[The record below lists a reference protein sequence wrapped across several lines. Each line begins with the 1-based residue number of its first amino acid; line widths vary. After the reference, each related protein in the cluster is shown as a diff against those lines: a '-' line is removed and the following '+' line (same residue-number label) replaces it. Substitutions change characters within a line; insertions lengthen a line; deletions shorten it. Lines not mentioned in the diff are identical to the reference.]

1 MSQKHSII
9 IVKSFITKLY
19 KLTGRDKGME
29 KFLVDRIDRTVD
41 NYRLAKEYLKNDG
54 DILNHFASLV
64 FSHYE
69 KEIPIDR
76 IKEIRKE
83 IKAATPRM
91 SPFRGDI
98 LYIISLLIA
107 TTDKEIQQE
116 IIENMFSAME
126 KLEENGF
133 IPCSHLVLTAYVIG
147 RYGSARKQDEIV
159 YKLKESYILL
169 KEKYNNITNEDDYL
183 LCALWSINNIELKV
197 VNDFIENVYDHV
209 ADYNVRTKNG
219 VQGLSNAI
227 ILNGSSGQ
235 MYRNMEFLLQLQKR
249 DIKIANQFLPLV
261 GVLSNTNP
269 RRTVDLVEGVIED
282 LCDKEAE
289 YEFYLDKGFRT
300 IIAVVIVS
308 FCTISDKR
316 RYIDELLAHGV
327 ISFINSKNKGIFE
340 EALS

>member
-1 MSQKHSII
+1 
-9 IVKSFITKLY
+9 
-19 KLTGRDKGME
+19 ME

-69 KEIPIDR
+69 REIPIDR

-83 IKAATPRM
+83 IKAVTPRM

-107 TTDKEIQQE
+107 TTDKDMQQD
-116 IIENMFSAME
+116 IIENLFCAME
-126 KLEENGF
+126 ILEEYGF
-133 IPCSHLVLTAYVIG
+133 RPCSLLVLTAYVIG
-147 RYGSARKQDEIV
+147 RYGNSRKQDDIV

-183 LCALWSINNIELKV
+183 LCALWSINNIEMKV

-269 RRTVDLVEGVIED
+269 RRTVDLVEGVIE
-282 LCDKEAE
+282 E
-289 YEFYLDKGFRT
+289 
-300 IIAVVIVS
+300 
-308 FCTISDKR
+308 
-316 RYIDELLAHGV
+316 
-327 ISFINSKNKGIFE
+327 
-340 EALS
+340 

>member
-1 MSQKHSII
+1 
-9 IVKSFITKLY
+9 
-19 KLTGRDKGME
+19 ME

-83 IKAATPRM
+83 IKAATPTM

-133 IPCSHLVLTAYVIG
+133 RPCSHLVLTAYVIG

>member
-1 MSQKHSII
+1 
-9 IVKSFITKLY
+9 
-19 KLTGRDKGME
+19 ME

-69 KEIPIDR
+69 REIPIDR

-83 IKAATPRM
+83 IKAVTPRM

-107 TTDKEIQQE
+107 TTDKDMQQE

-133 IPCSHLVLTAYVIG
+133 RPCSHLVLTAYVIG
-147 RYGSARKQDEIV
+147 RYGNPRKQDDIV

-183 LCALWSINNIELKV
+183 LCALWSINNIEVEV

-209 ADYNVRTKNG
+209 ADYNIRTKNG
-219 VQGLSNAI
+219 VQGLSNAM
-227 ILNGSSGQ
+227 ILNGSSGH

-327 ISFINSKNKGIFE
+327 ISFINKNKGIFE

>member
-1 MSQKHSII
+1 
-9 IVKSFITKLY
+9 
-19 KLTGRDKGME
+19 ME

-116 IIENMFSAME
+116 IIENMLSAME

-133 IPCSHLVLTAYVIG
+133 RPCSHLVLTAYVIG

>member
-1 MSQKHSII
+1 
-9 IVKSFITKLY
+9 
-19 KLTGRDKGME
+19 ME

-69 KEIPIDR
+69 REIPIDR

-83 IKAATPRM
+83 IKAVTPRM

-107 TTDKEIQQE
+107 TTDKDMQQE

-133 IPCSHLVLTAYVIG
+133 RPCSHLVLTAYVIG
-147 RYGSARKQDEIV
+147 RYGNSRKQDDIV
-159 YKLKESYILL
+159 YKRKESYILL

-183 LCALWSINNIELKV
+183 LCALWSINNIEVEV

-209 ADYNVRTKNG
+209 ADYNIRTKNG
-219 VQGLSNAI
+219 VQGLSNAM
-227 ILNGSSGQ
+227 ILNGSSGH

>member
-1 MSQKHSII
+1 
-9 IVKSFITKLY
+9 
-19 KLTGRDKGME
+19 ME

-69 KEIPIDR
+69 REIPIDR

-83 IKAATPRM
+83 IKAVTPRM

-107 TTDKEIQQE
+107 TTDKDMQQE

-133 IPCSHLVLTAYVIG
+133 RPCSHLVLTAYVIG
-147 RYGSARKQDEIV
+147 RYGNPRKQDDIV

-183 LCALWSINNIELKV
+183 LCALWSINNIEVEV

-209 ADYNVRTKNG
+209 ADYNIRTKNG
-219 VQGLSNAI
+219 VQGLSNAM
-227 ILNGSSGQ
+227 ILNGSSGH

-316 RYIDELLAHGV
+316 IYIDELLAHGV
-327 ISFINSKNKGIFE
+327 ISVINSKNKGIFE

>member
-1 MSQKHSII
+1 
-9 IVKSFITKLY
+9 
-19 KLTGRDKGME
+19 ME

-41 NYRLAKEYLKNDG
+41 NYRIAKENLKNDG

-133 IPCSHLVLTAYVIG
+133 RPCSHLVLTAYVIG